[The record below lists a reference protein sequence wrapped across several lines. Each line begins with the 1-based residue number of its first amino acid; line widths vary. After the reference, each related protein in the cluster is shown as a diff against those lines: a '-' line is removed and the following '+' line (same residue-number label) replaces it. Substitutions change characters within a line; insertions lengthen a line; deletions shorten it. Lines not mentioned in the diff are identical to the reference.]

1 MRRLLTVA
9 SLLLCFIS
17 YTTDSLFAAAYEA
30 STLHNAVARSENV
43 QSLFVDRWSLIQ
55 ENNWNLDFFG
65 RINWVPDFQVYDVDA
80 SGDKT
85 AVNMRLIRTYGGFT
99 YLHNF
104 GKEKTGGGM
113 LEPGRIRA
121 GFTTIG
127 YHYGLTRSVEI
138 DRGSAGNDTVT
149 DYKYTQFFDD
159 IFAASFIWEPY
170 GYFHGGIIVN
180 NQIKP
185 NDDGT
190 MSYFNSTRLKARYFI
205 NFNILFFLDSN
216 MIFDNGSID
225 TMEIQVNANMLYG
238 FFAGPLHPLVPET
251 TVGFKMIGAYNDEPY
266 DAVWVNQTIDDPL
279 YKKESAHLFLY
290 SLGLKEK
297 LFNRL
302 YLETYLEF
310 QSHSGTLIDK
320 RTEEKLSFSPVRTFS
335 CSLGYDFFHEYPRSQ
350 LIPKIGYSSFWDP
363 AVAVHGESVRYRAQG
378 MFFSLYFQSLIMGN
392 DISAEFRTSY
402 NDAAQLNKLV
412 ETVDKV
418 NLELQLTY
426 SFNSSTVFRDTGDPF
441 DTKEELARGE
451 TKEET
456 PKNTEGNVK
465 EPAEIQP

>member
-9 SLLLCFIS
+9 PLLLCFIS
-17 YTTDSLFAAAYEA
+17 YTTDSLFAAVYEA
-30 STLHNAVARSENV
+30 STLHNAVTRSENV
-43 QSLFVDRWSLIQ
+43 QSLFRDRWSLIQ

-121 GFTTIG
+121 GLTTIG

-159 IFAASFIWEPY
+159 IFAASFVWEPY
-170 GYFHGGIIVN
+170 GYFHGGVIVN
-180 NQIKP
+180 NQIEP

-190 MSYFNSTRLKARYFI
+190 MSYFNSNGLEARYFI

-216 MIFDNGSID
+216 MIFDDGSVE

-266 DAVWVNQTIDDPL
+266 DAVWVNTVKTVTDN
-279 YKKESAHLFLY
+279 KESAHLFLY
-290 SLGLKEK
+290 SLDLKEK

-363 AVAVHGESVRYRAQG
+363 AVAVHGESTQYRAHG
-378 MFFSLYFQSLIMGN
+378 MFFSLYFHSLIMGN

-402 NDAAQLNKLV
+402 NDARELNKLV

-418 NLELQLTY
+418 NLEVQLTY
-426 SFNSSTVFRDTGDPF
+426 SFDSSKVFKDTGGPF
-441 DTKEELARGE
+441 DKEV
-451 TKEET
+451 TPDNSEET
-456 PKNTEGNVK
+456 AK
-465 EPAEIQP
+465 ESPEVQP